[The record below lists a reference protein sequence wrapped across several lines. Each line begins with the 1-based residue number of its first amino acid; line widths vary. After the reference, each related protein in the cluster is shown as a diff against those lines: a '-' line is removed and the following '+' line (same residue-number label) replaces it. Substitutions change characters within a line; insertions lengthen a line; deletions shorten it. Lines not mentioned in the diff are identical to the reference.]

1 MLIMKIFLV
10 MGFGA
15 LSIIRPSM
23 QLFVICKC
31 IFSRKKFF
39 LQIPHSCLCFSC
51 TIRTCLP
58 SGLGPLNV
66 LLQRSHLET
75 MSGSNECDKLEKYV
89 IISLILM
96 CNTVT
101 IPYSYLIHYLIYI
114 FLRRTKNHHKYLTV
128 CE

>member
-1 MLIMKIFLV
+1 ML
-10 MGFGA
+10 
-15 LSIIRPSM
+15 
-23 QLFVICKC
+23 
-31 IFSRKKFF
+31 
-39 LQIPHSCLCFSC
+39 
-51 TIRTCLP
+51 
-58 SGLGPLNV
+58 PLNV

-114 FLRRTKNHHKYLTV
+114 FLKRTKNHHKYLTV